1 MRSRRLVVVVAASVL
16 TLVFPSTTAFA
27 RDLAGPCDL
36 HADDGETV
44 QAFAARTIRC
54 AVRRLG
60 PVPGGAKRAICVAKR
75 ESGLDPEAVSSSG
88 GYRGLYQ
95 HARKYWD
102 WRYENFTEPRWELPA
117 RALHG
122 RTNAVVTVRMVRRYG
137 TWADAGW
144 PVRDC
149 R

>member
-102 WRYENFTEPRWELPA
+102 WRYKNFTEPRWELPA